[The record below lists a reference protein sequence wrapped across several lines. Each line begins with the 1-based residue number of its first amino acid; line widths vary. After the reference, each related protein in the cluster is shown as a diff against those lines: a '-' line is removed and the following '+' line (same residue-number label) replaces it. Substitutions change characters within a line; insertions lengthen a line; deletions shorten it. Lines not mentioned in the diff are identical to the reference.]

1 MSRCGIDTNAY
12 TNVMAA
18 WLSPARGMPWS
29 CRRRDQLTLLEALDI
44 GAGDLATWD
53 EVSRRIF
60 VPFRERV
67 IGQFEGYEHLAELVW
82 DGYRGWYGNIHTWTA
97 SSKPRMTT

>member
-1 MSRCGIDTNAY
+1 M
-12 TNVMAA
+12 
-18 WLSPARGMPWS
+18 
-29 CRRRDQLTLLEALDI
+29 
-44 GAGDLATWD
+44 
-53 EVSRRIF
+53 F
-60 VPFRERV
+60 VPFREGV